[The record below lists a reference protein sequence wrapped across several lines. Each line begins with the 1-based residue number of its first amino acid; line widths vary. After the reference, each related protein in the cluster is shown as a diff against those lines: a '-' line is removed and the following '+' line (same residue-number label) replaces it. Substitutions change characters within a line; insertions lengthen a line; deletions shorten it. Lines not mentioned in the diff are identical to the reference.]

1 MTLQIKQPPI
11 IKLLVDITFL
21 ALEMSEGPRMCSI
34 ELNFV
39 VISLVFLSQ
48 QPGNAA
54 TNIATTCEIYRD
66 PLSKQHHHLL
76 SSLPNTPR
84 SDPPIN
90 SIDTKNKRIR

>member
-54 TNIATTCEIYRD
+54 TNIATASEIYRD
-66 PLSKQHHHLL
+66 PLSKQHHCLL
-76 SSLPNTPR
+76 S
-84 SDPPIN
+84 
-90 SIDTKNKRIR
+90 